1 MCPNIDPFLIL
12 NFKVDVEWNPTR
24 WIPQISQ
31 GLWVSGLNIWWSSH
45 LYSCFLSETETHEGW
60 RSEQLH
66 PSIKIAH
73 PTVSE
78 AVLLLCQLCFKLGPK
93 LQKQISIEVKGFYGG
108 TKRFLSPVESVFNQL
123 CLGSSLSP
131 ALDCFLS
138 APRVFKALSKCLGIG
153 RVELQFSAISEQ
165 NNTSSGTAVFY
176 LCMGRAHVLFI
187 ACSAIPSPP
196 GHCKAPTQGT
206 WRCFWSSHL

>member
-1 MCPNIDPFLIL
+1 M
-12 NFKVDVEWNPTR
+12 
-24 WIPQISQ
+24 
-31 GLWVSGLNIWWSSH
+31 
-45 LYSCFLSETETHEGW
+45 
-60 RSEQLH
+60 
-66 PSIKIAH
+66 
-73 PTVSE
+73 SE

-93 LQKQISIEVKGFYGG
+93 LQKQISIEVKGFYSG
-108 TKRFLSPVESVFNQL
+108 TKRFSSPVESVFNQL

-176 LCMGRAHVLFI
+176 LCSCSVYSLLSNSKSPRTVQSSNPRELFLKFTFIKCVFDSNLGIFNTRHFEKFPFYVHVYVQYIIIVEGDVPQRRAQLPWQSLRLEFK
-187 ACSAIPSPP
+187 SNPM
-196 GHCKAPTQGT
+196 
-206 WRCFWSSHL
+206 R